1 LRPRSITQSAR
12 RRLALVAVVLIALA
26 AVAVTA
32 VATAS
37 PTRRQA
43 VPPPVVVNYQAYV
56 GGKGRANPKLSPVTL
71 GFINGQGGPPNFN
84 FPQATH
90 VIEAEVKMINAEL
103 GGVHGHPVRLNE
115 CFWAQ
120 AEEEGVRCG
129 QQMVNSRATKAII
142 FGFVTVGNQSIYST
156 VKGTKPI
163 VGIVTAN
170 PADPTA
176 KNAFFLNGSQT
187 SVLGPF
193 GTYTKR
199 FLPKVKTAAIVYPTD
214 PGADTAAIALKKGL
228 EQVGVKVTVIGVPPL
243 STDLLGAAT
252 QASSSDMI
260 VAALGFTTCVPFARA
275 IDQIHYSKP
284 VLSTPICTFIP
295 KAAYAGGDTPKWTYG
310 IAQTLVNLPGPQSR
324 LYLKKGLQ
332 YGATVNDLLWVFAE
346 GAWEE
351 TLATVKIMNSI
362 PFNKLT
368 PAAVTTGFKTFRGPT
383 VLGPPEIAC
392 GKASPGEPAA
402 CGNQTQFYNYTGR
415 GIWKVASGWLK
426 PPGAA

>member
-1 LRPRSITQSAR
+1 MRSAGILRAAR
-12 RRLALVAVVLIALA
+12 GRRGFALAVTIGACLAL
-26 AVAVTA
+26 TA
-32 VATAS
+32 VAAFGATGA
-37 PTRRQA
+37 A
-43 VPPPVVVNYQAYV
+43 PPPQVLNYQAYV
-56 GGKGRANPKLSPVTL
+56 GGKGKANPKLSPVTL

-103 GGVHGHPVRLNE
+103 GGVHGHPLKLNE

-129 QQMVNSRATKAII
+129 QQMVNDKNTKAII
-142 FGFVTVGNQSIYST
+142 FGFVTVGNQSIYAT
-156 VKGTKPI
+156 VKGTKAI
-163 VGIVTAN
+163 VGVVTAN

-193 GTYTKR
+193 GTYTKQ

-228 EQVGVKVTVIGVPPL
+228 QQVGIKVTVIGVPPL

-275 IDQIHYSKP
+275 IDQIHYTKP
-284 VLSTPICTFIP
+284 VLSTPICTFLP
-295 KAAYAGGDTPKWTYG
+295 KAAYASGDIPQWTYG
-310 IAQTLVNLPGPQSR
+310 IAQTLVNLSGPQSK

-332 YGATVNDLLWVFAE
+332 YGASVNDLLWVFAE
-346 GAWEE
+346 GAWEQ
-351 TLATVKIMNSI
+351 TLATVKIMNAI

-368 PAAVTTGFKTFRGPT
+368 PAAIIAGFKAFRGPT

-402 CGNQTQFYNYTGR
+402 CGNQTQFYDYTGK
-415 GIWKVASGWLK
+415 GVWKVVSGWLK
-426 PPGAA
+426 PPGAK